1 MARATA
7 NTKARKERGMALLLT
22 LFALLLLSAIG
33 LFMVLSSTTE
43 TRIDTNYG
51 TGLRAYYSARSGLE
65 EARDR
70 IKYPSASGGLADKLP
85 QDIAGNAHGVLY
97 VLNPAGGETVDP
109 TDPTSPYFDDEL
121 CHDYNSGT
129 PKDIK
134 CTVVPVVPNWQMAP
148 QFSLAPASGQMGYK
162 WIRINMKTNRIA
174 DPYFV
179 DQNLSGMPADTR
191 ICWDGQTEQLS
202 PGGANPSCDANGM
215 QTVYMVTALA
225 ATPQARGLNGARK
238 LLRTEIVGPSIRP
251 PGAITLGAS
260 NTAPV
265 LTTGAGVPAVVVDG
279 RVHRLDGT
287 PATGNSCSAVA
298 PLGVDGSVA
307 SDGST
312 GASQLQTALYQLR
325 LNIVQTANASCK
337 ADGSN
342 QNGNI
347 CTSGLWWV
355 RGTDSSPR
363 FTTTS
368 SSGTSGST
376 SGSSGGGT
384 YSSGPSA
391 SSTSGLSGGGTS
403 GGSGSG
409 HDDHGGG
416 TSGSLCDSTTSNCFT
431 GLDLSAPQLF
441 ATAATWAPH
450 VPLVTLPAN
459 PLVLYAGNPG
469 NQSDAAVYQTGLKQ
483 GVQNEIAAVNTLV
496 SNSLNKPNYFSVSST
511 TLATS
516 YGTSTDPAVVV
527 FTDQTLSLQNNA
539 TLTGFGVLVVS
550 NALEISNATLNWT
563 GIVLVASPT
572 GHVTIGQGATGYI
585 NGGLLLQPG
594 AALSFQNATS
604 PSVSPFMLT
613 YSCEAIDLPFGAQP
627 FKVISTAESS
637 F

>member
-70 IKYPSASGGLADKLP
+70 IKYPSATGGLADKLP
-85 QDIAGNAHGVLY
+85 LDIAGNANGVLY

-179 DQNLSGMPADTR
+179 DQNLSGMPLDTR

-202 PGGANPSCDANGM
+202 PGGASPSCDANGM

-225 ATPQARGLNGARK
+225 ATSQARGLNGARK

-265 LTTGAGVPAVVVDG
+265 LTTGAGLPAVMVDG

-287 PATGNSCSAVA
+287 LATGNSCSAVA
-298 PLGVDGSVA
+298 PLGVDSSVA

-368 SSGTSGST
+368 SGT
-376 SGSSGGGT
+376 
-384 YSSGPSA
+384 
-391 SSTSGLSGGGTS
+391 SGGGTS
-403 GGSGSG
+403 GSDGGGTSSGSDGG
-409 HDDHGGG
+409 HDGHNGG

-441 ATAATWAPH
+441 AMAATWAPH

-459 PLVLYAGNPG
+459 PPVLYAGNPG
-469 NQSDAAVYQTGLKQ
+469 NQSDAAVYQTSLKQ

-527 FTDQTLSLQNNA
+527 FTDQTLSLQNKA

-550 NALEISNATLNWT
+550 NALEVSNATLNWT

-604 PSVSPFMLT
+604 PGVSPFMLI
-613 YSCEAIDLPFGAQP
+613 YSCEAIDLPFSTLP

>member
-1 MARATA
+1 MARIRS
-7 NTKARKERGMALLLT
+7 NTKAKKERGMALLLT

-70 IKYPSASGGLADKLP
+70 ITYPSTSTTKLGGMADKLP
-85 QDIAGNAHGVLY
+85 TDIAGNANGVLY
-97 VLNPAGGETVDP
+97 VLNPAGGEAVDP

-134 CTVVPVVPNWQMAP
+134 CTMVPVVPNWQLAP
-148 QFSLAPASGQMGYK
+148 QFARVPASGQMGYK

-179 DQNLSGMPADTR
+179 DQNLSGMPLDTR

-202 PGGANPSCDANGM
+202 PGGTNPSCDANGM
-215 QTVYMVTALA
+215 QTVYMLTALA

-251 PGAITLGAS
+251 PGVITLGAS

-265 LTTGAGVPAVVVDG
+265 LTPGTGLPAVLVDG
-279 RVHRLDGT
+279 RVHRLDNT
-287 PATGNSCSAVA
+287 LATGNSCSAIS
-298 PLGVDGSVA
+298 PLAVDTSVA

-312 GASQLQTALYQLR
+312 GASQLQTALSQVR
-325 LNIVQTANASCK
+325 LNIVQTANAACK

-342 QNGNI
+342 QNGNT
-347 CTSGLWWV
+347 CTPGLWWV

-368 SSGTSGST
+368 SGTSGSGTSGSD
-376 SGSSGGGT
+376 
-384 YSSGPSA
+384 
-391 SSTSGLSGGGTS
+391 GGGTS
-403 GGSGSG
+403 SGSDGG
-409 HDDHGGG
+409 HDGEHSGG
-416 TSGSLCDSTTSNCFT
+416 TSGSLCNSTTSNCFT

-441 ATAATWAPH
+441 AIAATWAPH

-459 PLVLYAGNPG
+459 PFSLYTGNPG

-496 SNSLNKPNYFSVSST
+496 SNSLNKPNYFSVTST

-516 YGTSTDPAVVV
+516 YGTSTEPAVVV

-572 GHVTIGQGATGYI
+572 GHVTIGQGATGQI

-594 AALSFQNATS
+594 AALSFQNAIS
-604 PSVSPFMLT
+604 PGVKPFMLT
-613 YSCEAIDLPFGAQP
+613 YSCEAIDLPFSPQP
-627 FKVISTAESS
+627 FKVISTAETS